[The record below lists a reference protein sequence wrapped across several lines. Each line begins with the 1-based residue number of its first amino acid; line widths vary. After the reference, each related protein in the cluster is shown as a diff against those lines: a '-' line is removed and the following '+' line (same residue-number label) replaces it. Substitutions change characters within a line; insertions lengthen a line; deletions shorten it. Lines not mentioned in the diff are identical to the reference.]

1 MVKCAGLTEE
11 LEAKDETLV
20 GKDKHLNDVH
30 ERLDSLHRDFD
41 DMVNMNHQLE
51 ANLCQVRDEATRGVT
66 ELADLKEAHEE
77 LMAMHAGAQEQARQ
91 AQEALRVNE
100 EEFPQRVEGSDLV
113 RQLRETNS
121 TMSDELAEKK
131 QVCNSF
137 FLIRLSFM

>member
-77 LMAMHAGAQEQARQ
+77 LMAMHAGAQEEARQ

-137 FLIRLSFM
+137 KNQG

>member
-91 AQEALRVNE
+91 AQL
-100 EEFPQRVEGSDLV
+100 P
-113 RQLRETNS
+113 QLR
-121 TMSDELAEKK
+121 DAGHAPGAPRRPWPEK
-131 QVCNSF
+131 NDTRLPALTSF
-137 FLIRLSFM
+137 